1 MFLLID
7 NYDSFAY
14 NLYQLVGSFVPDI
27 MVVRNDAVTADE
39 VETLAP
45 EAVFLSPGPRR
56 PENAGVCPALVRRFA
71 GKIPIFGV
79 CLGMQV
85 ICEALGGRVSYAKT
99 LMHGKVSH
107 ISLEGE
113 SVLFKG
119 MKSGFAAARYHS
131 LSAVEKSLPPALRVT
146 ARADDGEIMAL
157 EDVRRLVCGVQ
168 FHPESVMTP
177 DGAAIVKNFI
187 DAAKAGR
194 K

>member
-1 MFLLID
+1 MLLLID

-14 NLYQLVGSFVPDI
+14 NLYQLAGAFSPDV
-27 MVVRNDAVTADE
+27 MVERNDALTADE
-39 VETLAP
+39 VAALAP
-45 EAVFLSPGPRR
+45 EAIFLSPGPGR
-56 PENAGVCPALVRRFA
+56 PEDAGVCP
-71 GKIPIFGV
+71 
-79 CLGMQV
+79 
-85 ICEALGGRVSYAKT
+85 ALGGRVSYART
-99 LMHGKVSH
+99 LMHGKVSK

-113 SVLFKG
+113 SVLFRG
-119 MKSGFAAARYHS
+119 MKSGFPAARYHS
-131 LSAVEKSLPPALRVT
+131 LAAVEDSLPPSLRVT
-146 ARADDGEIMAL
+146 ARAEDGEIMAL

>member
-7 NYDSFAY
+7 NYDSFVY
-14 NLYQLVGSFVPDI
+14 NLYQLVGSFSPDI
-27 MVVRNDAVTADE
+27 MVERNDAVTADE
-39 VETLAP
+39 VAALAP
-45 EAVFLSPGPRR
+45 EAIFLSPGPGR
-56 PENAGVCPALVRRFA
+56 PENAGVCPVLVRRFA

-85 ICEALGGRVSYAKT
+85 ICSALGGRVSYART
-99 LMHGKVSH
+99 LMHGKVSK

-113 SVLFKG
+113 SVLFRG
-119 MKSGFAAARYHS
+119 MKSGFPAARYHS
-131 LSAVEKSLPPALRVT
+131 LAAVEDSLPPSLRVT
-146 ARADDGEIMAL
+146 ARAEDGEIMAL